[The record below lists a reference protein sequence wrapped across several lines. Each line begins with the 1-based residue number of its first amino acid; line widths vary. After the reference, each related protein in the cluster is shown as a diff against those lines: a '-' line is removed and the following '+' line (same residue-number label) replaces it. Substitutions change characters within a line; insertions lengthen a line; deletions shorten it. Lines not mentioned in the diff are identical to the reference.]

1 MVSGDVH
8 SHVWLPKH
16 QSASLIAN
24 EERVFGE
31 SLLDGSYEAHERHAR
46 EAERCV
52 VLAFDAEYGGLCVPN
67 EFVADYVNRDR
78 ARLIGFCSVDPNR
91 SDAVRRF
98 DDAIDQLGL
107 RGLKL
112 APTYQNIHPRAPETL
127 SLCDRAAERGLPIMW
142 HQGAT
147 FVSKAPLEYA
157 LPRQLDWIA
166 IRHPDLRMVVAH
178 MGVPW
183 YAETVVLIRKHAQV
197 YADISTI
204 TARPSLLREVLTACG
219 EAGVG
224 HKVLFG
230 TDFPVTTIDAAVG
243 ALVEVTKD
251 ETTSPAARAVAELLL
266 STDPI
271 DALGL

>member
-8 SHVWLPKH
+8 SHVWLPEH
-16 QSASLIAN
+16 QSRSLIEN

-46 EAERCV
+46 QAGRCV

-67 EFVADYVNRDR
+67 EFVAAYVSRDPQ
-78 ARLIGFCSVDPNR
+78 RLIGFCSVDPNR
-91 SDAVRRF
+91 SDAVQRF
-98 DDAIDQLGL
+98 DRAIDQLGL

-112 APTYQNIHPRAPETL
+112 APTYQNIHPTAPETL
-127 SLCDRAAERGLPIMW
+127 RLCDRAAERNLPIMW

-147 FVSKAPLEYA
+147 FVSRAPLEYA
-157 LPRQLDWIA
+157 LPRQLDSIA

-219 EAGVG
+219 DAGVG
-224 HKVLFG
+224 PGRDVMAGVPKRTPEGSNGLRVSKG
-230 TDFPVTTIDAAVG
+230 T
-243 ALVEVTKD
+243 
-251 ETTSPAARAVAELLL
+251 EL
-266 STDPI
+266 
-271 DALGL
+271 